1 LPDSPPAR
9 AAAGAPTATPLRTKL
24 AWVSTF
30 YFASGFP
37 YGLLI
42 YLFPVYLRAEGVSL
56 GDIGR
61 VAALTALPYTF
72 KPLWAPLVDWVGSR
86 KQWVLGCQVGI
97 ALVAISLMGG
107 DGSALSPALW
117 TALVALALLSATQDI
132 AVDAYT
138 IELLDERERGPAN
151 GIRVAA
157 YRVALILAG
166 GALVAASDALGWRRT
181 FGAAG
186 GVMLAVSVVTLLV
199 PGTRR
204 APAASVAAIDR
215 PRSDGVLAGVRRLT
229 LRVSLAVWTPVGQLL
244 RLPSAWAVALF
255 VLTFKLGDLA
265 LQPMIQPFWV
275 DRGYSGT
282 QIGVVLGT
290 VGVGATVA
298 GALLGGV
305 LTARLG
311 TFRALWLLG
320 ATQALSN
327 LGYYVAAVTGAP
339 APVLYTAAV
348 IEQFTQGLGTAAFL
362 TFLMA
367 LCDRRFAATQFA
379 LLSALFRLGGVVVSA
394 YSGTAA
400 QALGYAPYFL
410 LTFALAVPAFALL
423 PFLRRLELAD
433 GVKVP
438 E

>member
-1 LPDSPPAR
+1 
-9 AAAGAPTATPLRTKL
+9 
-24 AWVSTF
+24 
-30 YFASGFP
+30 
-37 YGLLI
+37 
-42 YLFPVYLRAEGVSL
+42 
-56 GDIGR
+56 
-61 VAALTALPYTF
+61 
-72 KPLWAPLVDWVGSR
+72 
-86 KQWVLGCQVGI
+86 
-97 ALVAISLMGG
+97 M
-107 DGSALSPALW
+107 
-117 TALVALALLSATQDI
+117 
-132 AVDAYT
+132 
-138 IELLDERERGPAN
+138 
-151 GIRVAA
+151 RVAA

-166 GALVAASDALGWRRT
+166 GALVAASDAIGWRRT

-186 GVMLAVSVVTLLV
+186 GVMLAVAVVTLLV
-199 PGTRR
+199 PGRR
-204 APAASVAAIDR
+204 RSPAVRVDR
-215 PRSDGVLAGVRRLT
+215 PPSDGVLAGVRRLAV
-229 LRVSLAVWTPVGQLL
+229 RVSLAVWTPVRQLL

-282 QIGVVLGT
+282 QIGLVLGT

-327 LGYYVAAVTGAP
+327 VGYYVAAVTGAP

-410 LTFALAVPAFALL
+410 LTFALALPAFALL
-423 PFLRRLELAD
+423 PFLRRLELAE